1 MIPNGKFPMKKIGL
15 GLLAFFLTVT
25 VLFGGY
31 TALQRVRYGN
41 LDGKRW
47 EKQGIAA
54 FRTRPEGDN
63 VVLEV
68 EAGAIKDFRL
78 TMEELI
84 RQVEK
89 GRGQRVVRVD
99 FLQPA
104 SSKLEKVYDRLSF
117 TLAEVKATGRY
128 TLLPAAAEL
137 IAAEEKVR
145 VGIEVG
151 DRFIFVRLEQGKD
164 RLYRVV
170 GLPTVGSS
178 VLVMTG
184 GGR

>member
-1 MIPNGKFPMKKIGL
+1 M
-15 GLLAFFLTVT
+15 
-25 VLFGGY
+25 
-31 TALQRVRYGN
+31 
-41 LDGKRW
+41 
-47 EKQGIAA
+47 
-54 FRTRPEGDN
+54 
-63 VVLEV
+63 VLEV

-128 TLLPAAAEL
+128 TLLPAAAEP
-137 IAAEEKVR
+137 IAAE
-145 VGIEVG
+145 
-151 DRFIFVRLEQGKD
+151 
-164 RLYRVV
+164 
-170 GLPTVGSS
+170 
-178 VLVMTG
+178 
-184 GGR
+184 